1 MKITDIIDLHEK
13 IQKEIKKQKL
23 LQYRRE
29 KIIKL
34 NELNKSKNFFL

>member
-13 IQKEIKKQKL
+13 IQKELKKQKL
-23 LQYRRE
+23 LQYRKE

-34 NELNKSKNFFL
+34 NELNKSKNFLL